1 VSELFEK
8 PLDILQIAAFP
19 FPSPQGSQVY
29 VRGMLRA
36 LGRRGHRVRLLCYA
50 HGQGEIDPE
59 YEVIRAP
66 AVRGYDNLRAGPDR
80 VKPFLDLALVAMA
93 ARRPAQIVH
102 AHNYEA
108 LLVALLARPGH
119 RAPVVYSAHTA
130 LGEELPT
137 YVEGRRAQAVA
148 GWLGARLDRHL
159 PRRAE
164 HSVALSERAQALLF
178 DWGCAEVALLPPG
191 VEPEDVAPCAPAAL
205 PPGDPWVIYT
215 GNPDRYQ
222 ELDVLLAAMAQ
233 VPEAR
238 LLLVSSSPLDAFAGA
253 LPGDRLRCVTTPD
266 FGEVRSLIAA
276 SALGAIPRG
285 TCAGYPIK
293 LLNLLGMGLP
303 TVVCE
308 GSHRD
313 LPGAVQVPNRD
324 PAAMAAAIRRLLAN
338 PAERAALGAAA
349 AAHVQARCTWA
360 AQAARLEALY
370 RTLL

>member
-1 VSELFEK
+1 MSETCEK

-29 VRGMLRA
+29 VRGMIRA

-50 HGQGEIDPE
+50 HGQGEIDPD

-66 AVRGYDNLRAGPDR
+66 AVPGYDNLRAGPDR

-93 ARRPAQIVH
+93 ARTRPQIVH

-108 LLVALLARPGH
+108 LLVALLAQPGH

-137 YVEGRRAQAVA
+137 YVQGPRAQALA
-148 GWLGARLDRHL
+148 ASLGVQLDRHL
-159 PRRAE
+159 PRRAD
-164 HSVALSERAQALLF
+164 HSVALSERAQALLLA
-178 DWGCAEVALLPPG
+178 WGCSKVALLPPG
-191 VEPEDVAPCAPAAL
+191 VEPEDVAPCAPTAL
-205 PPGDPWVIYT
+205 PPGAPWVIYT

-222 ELDVLLAAMAQ
+222 ELPVLVAAMAQ

-253 LPGDRLRCVTTPD
+253 LPADRLRCVTTPD
-266 FGEVRSLIAA
+266 FGEVRALMAA
-276 SALGAIPRG
+276 STLGAIPRG

-308 GSHRD
+308 GSHRE
-313 LPGAVQVPNRD
+313 LPGAVRVPNRD
-324 PAAMAAAIRRLLAN
+324 PAAMAAALRHLLAH

-349 AAHVQARCTWA
+349 ADHVRARCTWS
-360 AQAARLEALY
+360 AQAARLEGLY